1 LQSEGSVQ
9 LRKQLGSPI
18 GKETKSINGCVKVG
32 FPRSTF
38 SRTKCLA
45 FSIFGTDMWLK
56 SLLVSFV
63 LPICL
68 LSQNHQCLLASLTD
82 HASLNVSLIQAS
94 KSFTGC
100 HNASQERCISK
111 NEHGGVNLQGQSSSK
126 MLIASP
132 FVIEQN
138 KHHLVVLI
146 CFYLS

>member
-1 LQSEGSVQ
+1 LQSEGTVQ

-82 HASLNVSLIQAS
+82 HASLNVSLIRAS